1 MSKLQISRSS
11 GFILG
16 CHSCAWKGWVET
28 KSGPSRSNKP
38 TSEAA
43 PKTGSMKD
51 DGSISISMSGAAIVE
66 SSGVLPEE
74 ACWAE
79 ALIDTVG
86 GGLALALVQS
96 ALGFFLGLPICF
108 WAE

>member
-1 MSKLQISRSS
+1 MSKLQMSRSS

-28 KSGPSRSNKP
+28 KSGPSRPNKP
-38 TSEAA
+38 TSEEA
-43 PKTGSMKD
+43 PKPGSMND
-51 DGSISISMSGAAIVE
+51 DGSRSIITSGATTVD
-66 SSGVLPEE
+66 SSGVVPEE
-74 ACWAE
+74 PCWAG
-79 ALIDTVG
+79 ALIDTTG
-86 GGLALALVQS
+86 AGLALAPVLS